1 MGWYIMTYKAEIKT
15 VTAYSCPFC
24 QNISI
29 KNSEID
35 NCILK
40 HNKEEDF
47 RKTKDKIIKFINDKY
62 LNVFRENL
70 TRTNPNVALSSL
82 QNFGKALTCTA
93 SSIGYDLKIK
103 RLEIL
108 EITNKKANITF
119 SGELSRKS
127 EKQNL
132 TKDLHEYSINKKDFD
147 KIIKE
152 FSYLYPL
159 LNGKY
164 TIYFSD
170 FVRII
175 PGLKTTGGGGGEK
188 FSYDLDFDLSS
199 YKDIQIELEEFFT
212 LRAKRASYINEKSRI
227 KKEYEKERLPCV
239 LISDIEYSVMSSDLE
254 DLEKKKNE
262 LLETIKTLSQKINIR
277 KNWLA
282 NQDSINI
289 PLPDSSFSFDKERF
303 DDISNCL
310 PGNVRM

>member
-1 MGWYIMTYKAEIKT
+1 MSKLNVVSAF
-15 VTAYSCPFC
+15 SCPIC
-24 QNISI
+24 QKISL
-29 KNSEID
+29 NSSEID
-35 NCILK
+35 DCLLK
-40 HNKEEDF
+40 HSKEEDF
-47 RKTKDKIIKFINDKY
+47 RKTKDKIIKFINEKY

-93 SSIGYDLKIK
+93 SSIGYDLKIS
-103 RLEIL
+103 RLEIS
-108 EITNKKANITF
+108 EITNKKANIRL

-132 TKDLHEYSINKKDFD
+132 TKDLHEYGLTKKDFD

-152 FSYLYPL
+152 FAYLDPL
-159 LNGKY
+159 LNSKY

-175 PGLKTTGGGGGEK
+175 PGLKLTSGGGGEK

-212 LRAKRASYINEKSRI
+212 LRAQRTSYINEKSRI

-262 LLETIKTLSQKINIR
+262 LLETIKTLSEKINLR
-277 KNWLA
+277 KNFLA

-289 PLPDSSFSFDKERF
+289 PLPDGSFSFDKERF
-303 DDISNCL
+303 DDISSCL
-310 PGNVRM
+310 PGNARMVIS